1 MHKYLKGRDREDRAR
16 FFFQHY
22 LETGKEGMGTSEVVE
37 SPSLDGLKGSLDV
50 VLGSLLEVILLEGLE
65 EITFRGPSKL
75 NHPVIV

>member
-1 MHKYLKGRDREDRAR
+1 
-16 FFFQHY
+16 
-22 LETGKEGMGTSEVVE
+22 MGTSEVVE

-65 EITFRGPSKL
+65 GITFRGPSKL

>member
-1 MHKYLKGRDREDRAR
+1 
-16 FFFQHY
+16 
-22 LETGKEGMGTSEVVE
+22 MGTSEVVE
-37 SPSLDGLKGSLDV
+37 SPSLDDLKGSLAV